1 MIKLTTINI
10 LGQPIG
16 ILDSKKRQG
25 LAEDYLKVYEIR
37 AEHLSNNLR
46 LSEIYILNKQ
56 KPIRNSSEATY
67 GPHSNKYFE
76 Y

>member
-25 LAEDYLKVYEIR
+25 LAEDDLEVYEIR
-37 AEHLSNNLR
+37 AEHLSSNLR

-56 KPIRNSSEATY
+56 KPIRNSSEVTC